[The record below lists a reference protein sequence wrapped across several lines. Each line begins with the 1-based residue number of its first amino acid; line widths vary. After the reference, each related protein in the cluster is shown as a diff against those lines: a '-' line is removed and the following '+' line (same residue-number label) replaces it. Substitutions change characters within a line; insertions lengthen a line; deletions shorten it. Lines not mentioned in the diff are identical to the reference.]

1 MKNVKYTVV
10 TVLTVSCI
18 KESTGYDLCRY
29 AYDNG
34 ED

>member
-10 TVLTVSCI
+10 TALTVSHI
-18 KESTGYDLCRY
+18 KENTNVFYRY